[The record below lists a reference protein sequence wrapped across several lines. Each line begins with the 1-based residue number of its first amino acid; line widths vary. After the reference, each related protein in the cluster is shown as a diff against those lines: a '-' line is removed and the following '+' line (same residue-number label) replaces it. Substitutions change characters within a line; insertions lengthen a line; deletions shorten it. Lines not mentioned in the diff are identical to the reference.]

1 MNKIILSLLLISIAF
16 VAMGAATAAD
26 VNDLGSHRPQLAV
39 SDNVV
44 SDLEGPHIISS
55 DREFDLGSHR
65 HQLGVND
72 DAVVYDSGSHRHQ
85 LGVNDDAVVYD
96 VERPNIISSPHIIS
110 SSSEGSSFVA
120 GFGPDYRPHCP
131 GVNFDIHDNP
141 VNPIGPKG
149 PILQ

>member
-65 HQLGVND
+65 PQLGVNED
-72 DAVVYDSGSHRHQ
+72 V
-85 LGVNDDAVVYD
+85 VVYD

>member
-1 MNKIILSLLLISIAF
+1 MNKIILSLLLFSIAF
-16 VAMGAATAAD
+16 VAMGAASAAD

-44 SDLEGPHIISS
+44 SDLEGPNIFCS

-65 HQLGVND
+65 PQLGVNED
-72 DAVVYDSGSHRHQ
+72 V
-85 LGVNDDAVVYD
+85 VVYD

-141 VNPIGPKG
+141 VNPIGLKG